1 MEPKFPA
8 LQEDSLPAEPQRK
21 PPRGWLKGNS
31 NFLSFNT
38 IMNMCNPA
46 NTQDT
51 KSLGLHLGQAGPQ
64 EVSLQ
69 ITPSL
74 LPV

>member
-1 MEPKFPA
+1 MLPKWRKQSFIH
-8 LQEDSLPAEPQRK
+8 SLDHSFGNS
-21 PPRGWLKGNS
+21 RGWLKGNS